1 MAAAIFIF
9 LSQPSASSSPSPDLF
24 SQLPPLIPLTGSLFP
39 VPPASLSPQLPPL
52 IPLKKSRLI
61 FPVKASDSRGV
72 PLATTNAVLQCCQRR
87 DGLPSHETRSSAVA
101 QQVTAVCKWLH
112 CLTAVPVGPPPPALS
127 QSQTRPT
134 QLYIYAQYPS
144 TPVLFSPPVNR
155 PSDRGTLMGLNRPVS

>member
-9 LSQPSASSSPSPDLF
+9 LSHPPASSSPSPDLF
-24 SQLPPLIPLTGSLFP
+24 
-39 VPPASLSPQLPPL
+39 PQLPPL

-72 PLATTNAVLQCCQRR
+72 PLETTNAILQCCQWR
-87 DGLPSHETRSSAVA
+87 DGLPSHETGSSAVV

-134 QLYIYAQYPS
+134 QPYIYAQYPS
-144 TPVLFSPPVNR
+144 TPVSPPVNR

>member
-24 SQLPPLIPLTGSLFP
+24 SQLPPLIPL
-39 VPPASLSPQLPPL
+39 
-52 IPLKKSRLI
+52 KKYRLI